1 MPRFL
6 RLKTLMT
13 MEDIGLIP
21 VFYNPDLE
29 TSKNIVKACAAG
41 GAKVIE
47 MTNRGDH
54 AIDIFCE
61 LEKYCKEKLPEMII
75 GVGSVIDAHTA
86 ALYIAHGA
94 NFVVGPVIDE
104 ETAILCNKWKI
115 PYSPGCGSATEIH
128 KAHSL
133 GVEFCKVFP
142 GEQVGG
148 PGFVK
153 SILGPCPWSSIM
165 PTGGV
170 DITKESLSEWFKA
183 GVACVG
189 IGSKLITKEII
200 KNKDFDKLSSNV
212 SKVINTIKEIRES

>member
-1 MPRFL
+1 MSRFL
-6 RLKTLMT
+6 RLKTLTT
-13 MEDIGLIP
+13 MKDIGLIP

-75 GVGSVIDAHTA
+75 GIGSIIDAHTA

-142 GEQVGG
+142 GAQVGG
-148 PGFVK
+148 PGFIK

-183 GVACVG
+183 GVTCVG

-212 SKVINTIKEIRES
+212 SKVINTIKEIREF